1 MSEQRLLFPDVDE
14 AEVEAGWQPLAEIPR
29 GGGITASDVL
39 DVLAKRHDEGGWNGY
54 PGRWVFLR
62 ELQAA
67 TGGYG
72 ESQRFDAV
80 ALGLVPSNNY
90 ARIVYEV
97 KVSRAD
103 WLRELK
109 PRILMRYDGGLRVSP
124 DVARE
129 AMRLKD
135 DEALDRLL
143 GAGYTIEE
151 QAKWA
156 AAMAVATEFWYAAPV
171 RTILPAELPD
181 GAGLLEV
188 RPWGRGAEL
197 RGRVVVHARRLEGA
211 DPGVD
216 FWASVLRKLGGR
228 RAAA

>member
-1 MSEQRLLFPDVDE
+1 LLFPDVDE
-14 AEVEAGWQPLAEIPR
+14 MELQEGWQPLVDIPK
-29 GGGITASDVL
+29 GGGITATDVL
-39 DVLAKRHDEGGWNGY
+39 DVLAKRHDEGGWNGR

-62 ELQAA
+62 EVPAE
-67 TGGYG
+67 TGSYG
-72 ESQRFDAV
+72 EPQRFDAL
-80 ALGLVPSNNY
+80 AIGLVPSNNY

-109 PRILMRYDGGLRVSP
+109 PKTILKYDGRLRVSP

-129 AMRLKD
+129 AMRRKD

-151 QAKWA
+151 RAKWA
-156 AAMAVATEFWYAAPV
+156 AAMEIATEFWYAAPV
-171 RTILPAELPD
+171 RCILPTELPE

-188 RPWGRGAEL
+188 RPWGREGEL
-197 RGRVVVHARRLEGA
+197 RARVVASARRMDA
-211 DPGVD
+211 PNPGPE
-216 FWASVLRKLGGR
+216 FWAATLRCLAGR
-228 RAAA
+228 RVAS